1 MPSDDPGVHFPGE
14 ILVSSRSFTEYC
26 EHFAVGEDELLSGKI
41 LDCPGGATD
50 FGSSVRELG
59 GFAVSADP
67 RYEMSPPEFESLI
80 GRESLRVSEWVHR
93 QPDRFGM
100 TPGAPWPLEG
110 RWREAAD
117 RFLADYRQ
125 CRTAGTGHYVSASL
139 PVLPFPDRE
148 FTLVLSGFLL
158 FSYGER
164 FDFTF
169 HLEAVR
175 ELLRVCQGQVRLHPL
190 NESSGRPYPHL
201 EKLLGALADEGVASQ
216 LIRVTSS
223 SDVRD
228 DKTLILTP
236 QSVKPRVSWTVG

>member
-1 MPSDDPGVHFPGE
+1 MPSNDPGEHFRGE
-14 ILVSSRSFTEYC
+14 ILVSSRSFKEYC
-26 EHFAVGEDELLSGKI
+26 EHFALGENELQSGKI

-50 FGSSVRELG
+50 FGASVRELG
-59 GFAVSADP
+59 GSAVSVDP
-67 RYEMSPPEFESLI
+67 RYEMRLPEFERLI
-80 GRESLRVSEWVHR
+80 GRETLRVSEWVRR
-93 QPDRFGM
+93 QPDRFGL
-100 TPGAPWPLEG
+100 TPGTPWPLER
-110 RWREAAD
+110 RWRDAAD

-125 CRTAGTGHYVSASL
+125 CRTAGTDHYVAASL

-175 ELLRVCQGQVRLHPL
+175 ELLRVCNGQVRLHPL
-190 NESSGRPYPHL
+190 NESSGRRYPHL
-201 EKLLGALADEGVASQ
+201 EKLLDVLAHEGVASQ
-216 LIRVTSS
+216 FVRVTSS
-223 SDVRD
+223 SDARD

-236 QSVKPRVSWTVG
+236 QSVY